1 MVGWT
6 IVFWL
11 DDLVWN
17 VSVANGKKIF
27 VKSPARTEFFKNN
40 APDTPLHPTPVITHG
55 EPVWM
60 PLCIMQK
67 ILESFVLW

>member
-17 VSVANGKKIF
+17 VSATHIPIWVIEGWYTKHRGYEEWRKK
-27 VKSPARTEFFKNN
+27 R
-40 APDTPLHPTPVITHG
+40 
-55 EPVWM
+55 
-60 PLCIMQK
+60 
-67 ILESFVLW
+67 